1 MLSQVHWDTFQ
12 SITFIP
18 QDTFGK
24 SPVSWAKANRINLG
38 LEDYCLPDKVLT
50 RQEVRKVCHDKSTP
64 VLFGYVC
71 AMAWGLQG
79 SGPGGNRTVE
89 RSWGAKSKIEKL
101 LIEIRT
107 SSLTRAQGYELFKR
121 NPVPGLGPAYFTK
134 LIYFFLPNDPT
145 GYIMD
150 QWTAKS
156 INLLA
161 GRKIVRMV
169 GESPSRAN
177 SSENYE
183 SFCQIVDILAQ
194 KVGCT
199 GDEFEQRL
207 FSQNGQYKKVRGAWR
222 THVINNWEKQKP
234 TERYEHLEML
244 NWVVKL
250 KTLSCV

>member
-1 MLSQVHWDTFQ
+1 MLSPVHWDMFQ
-12 SITFIP
+12 SIPFIP

-24 SPVSWAKANRINLG
+24 APVSWAKTNRID
-38 LEDYCLPDKVLT
+38 LEFDGYVLPNNVLT
-50 RQEVRKVCHDKSTP
+50 RQEVRKLCQDKSMP

-79 SGPGGNRTVE
+79 SGPGGSRTVE
-89 RSWGAKSKIEKL
+89 RAWSARRTIEKL

-107 SSLTRAQGYELFKR
+107 SSLTRAQAYALFER
-121 NPVPGLGPAYFTK
+121 NPVPGIGPAYFTK
-134 LIYFFLPNDPT
+134 LIYFFLPSYPI

-161 GRKIVRMV
+161 DRKIVRMV
-169 GESPSRAN
+169 GDSPTRAN

-183 SFCQIVDILAQ
+183 AFCQIVDILAK

-207 FSQNGQYKKVRGAWR
+207 FSQNGQYKKVRGPWR
-222 THVINNWEKQKP
+222 AHVLNNWEKDKP
-234 TERYEHLEML
+234 TEKYDHQAML
-244 NWVVKL
+244 NWVTQL
-250 KTLSCV
+250 KC